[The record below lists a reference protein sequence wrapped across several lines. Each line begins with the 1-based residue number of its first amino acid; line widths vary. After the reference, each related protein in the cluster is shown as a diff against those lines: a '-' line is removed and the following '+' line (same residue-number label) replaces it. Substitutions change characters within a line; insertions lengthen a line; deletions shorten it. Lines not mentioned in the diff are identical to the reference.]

1 MTKLLSILFFGLL
14 ISNTSFAQ
22 NIEKI
27 KGNRIVTII
36 QTDIESFHTIALDED
51 FEVEIIYDKNPYV
64 QIETDENL
72 HEVIEFQVIDSVLT
86 FNKTLKI
93 TSKKKLNI
101 KVTYND
107 AFRHVETTDDAEIV
121 SLLTMD
127 IENFSLK
134 SSGSSKAGLTLKSNT
149 FDFSGDDKSKVK
161 LNVTSENCILN
172 LSGNGKVEALINT
185 SILSTSLYQRAI
197 VNIEGSCDISKI
209 DLDNNSEFNGRNFT
223 INTCDIVCAISSD
236 AYLEVLKDITIEASG
251 TSAVYL
257 YQNPK
262 LIVNKLTDTAKIQK
276 KVK

>member
-223 INTCDIVCAISSD
+223 INTCDIVCASSSD